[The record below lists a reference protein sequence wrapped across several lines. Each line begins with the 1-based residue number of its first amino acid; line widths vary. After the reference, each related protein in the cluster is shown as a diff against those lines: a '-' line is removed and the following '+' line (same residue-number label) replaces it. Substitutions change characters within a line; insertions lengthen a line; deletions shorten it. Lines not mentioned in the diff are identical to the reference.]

1 MKAARSISRWDY
13 ALLLCIAVLGSC
25 ASPQRA
31 PEPVAPAAL
40 EAVPSLRAEPIA
52 CSEVRAMVCYVGLRD
67 LPMSGTDATSCGAE
81 VGQITDDLLLC
92 LDRAGAFCDEIA
104 ERAMGALRACGQRV
118 LVDEAASDDV
128 GLRRARKFMETWVE
142 SRRPWLTVGPLGFVV
157 APEMARRL
165 AASSLR
171 RGDGAGAVAWL
182 DETHRVDAED
192 FASMACRW
200 ASSASVLTAPPR
212 DLADLPTVASAAL
225 AWHGCEGR

>member
-1 MKAARSISRWDY
+1 M
-13 ALLLCIAVLGSC
+13 CGVE
-25 ASPQRA
+25 ASQ
-31 PEPVAPAAL
+31 L
-40 EAVPSLRAEPIA
+40 
-52 CSEVRAMVCYVGLRD
+52 
-67 LPMSGTDATSCGAE
+67 T
-81 VGQITDDLLLC
+81 QDLLLC

-171 RGDGAGAVAWL
+171 RGDGAGAVGWL
-182 DETHRVDAED
+182 AKTQSVDAED
-192 FASMACRW
+192 VRSMACRW
-200 ASSASVLTAPPR
+200 AAMAPALTEPPR
-212 DLADLPTVASAAL
+212 DLAELASVASAAL
-225 AWHGCEGR
+225 AWQGCEGR

>member
-1 MKAARSISRWDY
+1 
-13 ALLLCIAVLGSC
+13 
-25 ASPQRA
+25 
-31 PEPVAPAAL
+31 
-40 EAVPSLRAEPIA
+40 
-52 CSEVRAMVCYVGLRD
+52 MVCYVGLRD